1 LIESSEKIAAYSKS
15 FHLIVRPSKS
25 SILTEEI
32 VFRERDLAEMTAVQ
46 EAGRWAG
53 CTDALTETPA

>member
-1 LIESSEKIAAYSKS
+1 M
-15 FHLIVRPSKS
+15 
-25 SILTEEI
+25 LTEEI

-53 CTDALTETPA
+53 CTNALRETPA